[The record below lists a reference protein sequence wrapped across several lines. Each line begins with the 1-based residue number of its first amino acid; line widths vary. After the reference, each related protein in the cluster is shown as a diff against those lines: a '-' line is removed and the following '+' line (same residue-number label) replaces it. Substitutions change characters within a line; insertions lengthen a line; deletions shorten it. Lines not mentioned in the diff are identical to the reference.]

1 MVGIQFVK
9 IMDSTD
15 TWYPGDR
22 DKQDTSGDA
31 EETSKG

>member
-1 MVGIQFVK
+1 MFKYNEIK
-9 IMDSTD
+9 LDSTG

-31 EETSKG
+31 GETSKG

>member
-1 MVGIQFVK
+1 MENTG
-9 IMDSTD
+9 
-15 TWYPGDR
+15 TWYPDGR

>member
-1 MVGIQFVK
+1 
-9 IMDSTD
+9 MDSTG